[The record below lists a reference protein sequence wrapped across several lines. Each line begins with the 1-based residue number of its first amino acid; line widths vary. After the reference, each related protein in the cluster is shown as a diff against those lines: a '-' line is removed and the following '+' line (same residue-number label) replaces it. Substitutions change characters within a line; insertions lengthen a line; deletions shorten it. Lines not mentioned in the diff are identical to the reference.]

1 MNPTLEIRYIAKKTA
16 IFTSATV
23 LGMLA
28 LAGCAQQTPSAKVE
42 PTQPEEQQE
51 QPTAKSE
58 SPTLKNLETAYNGE
72 SNAHVMYLAYA
83 KKADEEGYKGVAS
96 LFRSAARAEEIHRDN
111 HAKVIKEMGGT
122 PQNTIGTPE
131 VKSTKEN
138 LESAIKG
145 ESYERDT
152 MYPDFI
158 KEAKAKEEKDAVQTF
173 TYAGNAEAG
182 HAKLYTEALNNLDAW
197 KAPKQFY
204 VCSVSGQTAMKASD
218 TNCVVDGANKPVEEV
233 K

>member
-1 MNPTLEIRYIAKKTA
+1 MNPTLKIRYIAKKTA
-16 IFTSATV
+16 IFTSAAA

-28 LAGCAQQTPSAKVE
+28 LVGCAPTTPSAKVE
-42 PTQPEEQQE
+42 PTQPEEQPATKAQ
-51 QPTAKSE
+51 
-58 SPTLKNLETAYNGE
+58 SPTLKNLEMAYNGE
-72 SNAHVMYLAYA
+72 SNAHVMYLDYA

-96 LFRSAARAEEIHRDN
+96 LFRAAARAEEIHKEN

-122 PQNTIGTPE
+122 PQNTIATPE
-131 VKSTKEN
+131 VKSTQEN
-138 LESAIKG
+138 LQHAIKG

-158 KEAKAKEEKDAVQTF
+158 KEAKAKGEKNAVQTF

-204 VCSVSGQTAMKASD
+204 VCSVSGQTAMNANE
-218 TNCVVDGANKPVEEV
+218 TNCTVDGVKKPVEEV
-233 K
+233 R